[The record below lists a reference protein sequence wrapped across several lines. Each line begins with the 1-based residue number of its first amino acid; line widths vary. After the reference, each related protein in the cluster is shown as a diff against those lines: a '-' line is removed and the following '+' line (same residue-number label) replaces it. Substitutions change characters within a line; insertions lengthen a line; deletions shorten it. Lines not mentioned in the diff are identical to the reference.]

1 MYMGRSGKL
10 NIRKCLLYLWSY
22 KHSEHEGAG
31 NVRNKYTIFLLKR
44 NLAFYVEFFVCFCI
58 FMKLNYVLKYLHYLL
73 ICIKCIFY
81 VLSVYSYIVGT
92 NFKI

>member
-44 NLAFYVEFFVCFCI
+44 NLAFYVEFFVFLYFYEIKLRLKI
-58 FMKLNYVLKYLHYLL
+58 FTLL
-73 ICIKCIFY
+73 TY
-81 VLSVYSYIVGT
+81 MY
-92 NFKI
+92 